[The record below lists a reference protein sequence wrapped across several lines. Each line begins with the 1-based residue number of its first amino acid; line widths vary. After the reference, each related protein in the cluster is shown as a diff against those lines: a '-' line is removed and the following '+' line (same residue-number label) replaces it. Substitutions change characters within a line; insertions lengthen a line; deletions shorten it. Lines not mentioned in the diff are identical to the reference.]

1 MVMNSKDW
9 PQIESLYHRAL
20 ELPPEERAAYIS
32 LACRGNQ
39 ELRREV
45 DSLISSHLEA
55 VEFMEEPVAEQATRL
70 IAEEQIA
77 SIIGQT
83 VGNYAI
89 LSLIDTGGMGEV
101 YLAEDTRLGRQVAVK
116 LLPSCF
122 GVDVERLRRFQQEA
136 RAASALNHPNI
147 LTIHEVGEASGR
159 QFLATEFIEGIT
171 LRQRMAQSRL
181 ELPEAL
187 EIGTQIASALAA
199 AHHAH
204 IVHRDVKPE
213 NIMIR
218 HDGYVKV
225 LDFGLAKLTEL
236 PAAKSDS
243 PTLVSTDPGMV
254 MGTARYMSPEQA
266 RGLSADPRTDIWSLG
281 VVLYEMIAGRAP
293 FEGPTVTDII
303 VSIVEKNQLP
313 LTYYTPSTPVEVE
326 WIVGKAL
333 SKDREERYQTAKD
346 FWNDLRRFKQRLQ
359 IAHELGALGQ
369 SHPNG
374 QGPSVTSS
382 RQSAHSFA
390 RPLKKTAGSSRASAS
405 GPRRSRSAIS
415 SLAVLPLANVSSDPD
430 AEYLCD
436 GITETIINN
445 LSRLPRLKVMARA
458 TVFRYKGQ
466 EIDPQVVGSEL
477 NVRAVMTGR
486 VLHIGDDLLIAIE
499 LVDVRDGSQ
508 LWGEQYKRKLADI
521 LEVQEEIAKRISE
534 KLAVRLSGAEQ
545 KQLVKRHTENPEAY
559 QAYLKGR
566 YYWNKRTP
574 QGFLKGIEYFE
585 RATSIDPDYS
595 VAYSGLADCYTLL
608 NYAGGLKP
616 KEAMPKALAAAKR
629 ALQIDDSLPE
639 AHNSLAAV
647 KFWYEWDWVGAERE
661 YRRAIQLDPHYA
673 SAYHWYCWF
682 LLAMGRFDEAIEAGN
697 RALEIDPLALPINMA
712 GGKTYFYARQFEN
725 SIRQSQKTLEMDP
738 GFMPALFYLARAYH
752 ETGRREEAI
761 EIARKLVDIS
771 GGLPSVTAF
780 LGYMCTGARTE
791 ESRRILETL
800 LPVTES
806 DRMYISAFVIALIY
820 AGLGETD
827 RALEW
832 LEKACEERSL
842 LIVYLDVDPA
852 FDNLRTE
859 PRFLEMRQRIGLG
872 ATN

>member
-1 MVMNSKDW
+1 MDLKDW
-9 PQIESLYHRAL
+9 QQIESLYHQAL
-20 ELPPEERAAYIS
+20 ELPLEERAAHIS
-32 LACRGNQ
+32 MACRGN
-39 ELRREV
+39 EKLRREV
-45 DSLISSHLEA
+45 DSLISSHMEA
-55 VEFMEEPVAEQATRL
+55 SAFMEDSVAEQATRL
-70 IAEEQIA
+70 IANEQIT

-89 LSLIDTGGMGEV
+89 LSLIATGGMGEV

-122 GVDVERLRRFQQEA
+122 GADGERLRRFQQEA

-147 LTIHEVGEASGR
+147 LTIHEVGEANGR

-171 LRQRMAQSRL
+171 LRHRMEQKSPL

-187 EIGTQIASALAA
+187 HIGTQMASALGA
-199 AHHAH
+199 AHYAH

-213 NIMIR
+213 NVMIR

-236 PAAKSDS
+236 PAGNPDS

-266 RGLSADPRTDIWSLG
+266 RGLTADPRTDIWSLG

-293 FEGPTVTDII
+293 FEGPTATDII
-303 VSIVEKNQLP
+303 VSIVEKNPLP
-313 LTYYTPSTPVEVE
+313 LTYYSPSIPVEVE

-333 SKDREERYQTAKD
+333 RKDREERYQSAKD
-346 FWNDLRRFKQRLQ
+346 FWNDLRRFKQRLEV
-359 IAHELGALGQ
+359 AHELGTLGESQ
-369 SHPNG
+369 SNG
-374 QGPSVTSS
+374 QGPSVTSA
-382 RQSAHSFA
+382 RQGKYSLP
-390 RPLKKTAGSSRASAS
+390 RPRKKPAGSSPASAS
-405 GPRRSRSAIS
+405 GPRRSRGAIS
-415 SLAVLPLANVSSDPD
+415 SLAVLPLANVSSNPD

-445 LSRLPRLKVMARA
+445 LSRMPRLKVMARA

-466 EIDPQVVGSEL
+466 EIDPQVVGNAL

-508 LWGEQYKRKLADI
+508 LWGAQYKRKLADI
-521 LEVQEEIAKRISE
+521 FDVQEEIAKRISE
-534 KLAVRLSGAEQ
+534 KLEVRLSGAEQ
-545 KQLVKRHTENPEAY
+545 KRLVKRHTENPEAY

-585 RATSIDPDYS
+585 RATSVDPDYS

-616 KEAMPKALAAAKR
+616 NQAMPKALAAANR
-629 ALQIDDSLPE
+629 ALQIDDSLAE

-647 KFWYEWDWVGAERE
+647 KFWYEWDWGGAEKE
-661 YRRAIQLDPHYA
+661 YRRAIQLDPNYA
-673 SAYHWYCWF
+673 SAHHWYCWF
-682 LLAMGRFDEAIEAGN
+682 LLAMGRFDEAIESGK
-697 RALEIDPLALPINMA
+697 RALEVDPLALPINMA
-712 GGKTYFYARQFEN
+712 VGKAYFYARQFEN

-752 ETGRREEAI
+752 QTGRREEAI
-761 EIARKLVDIS
+761 EIARKLVEAS
-771 GGLPSVTAF
+771 GGVPSLTAF
-780 LGYMCTGARTE
+780 LAYMCTGARSD

-800 LPVTES
+800 LPFTES
-806 DRMYISAFVIALIY
+806 DRMYISSFVIALIY
-820 AGLGETD
+820 AGLRETD

-832 LEKACEERSL
+832 IGKAVEERSL
-842 LIVYLDVDPA
+842 LIVYLNVDPA
-852 FDNLRTE
+852 FDNLRSE
-859 PRFLEMRQRIGLG
+859 PRFTEFRRRIGLG